1 MEVCWGGIFCSQH
14 GTLGKPWAWQ
24 LPGGMPCGNEGNY
37 LPQLQECYL
46 RQGYFLYCMK
56 FQHLEVS
63 GSAQKG
69 LQAELCWMEST
80 CSLPPKMW
88 LHLEKASLKRQLSS
102 NRVISW
108 LQFKR
113 TNVLIWRGSRTQTQR
128 RKNHVRTAICK
139 PRREASGE
147 PAPPAPWSPIASL
160 RTVRKSVSSVE
171 APQSVIPCRKRI
183 RGRGCSFVNEFEAQ
197 SLFYQQNFIPWAT
210 VLSTLLGT
218 ADASWGHSGSAG
230 CSAIY
235 THLCTCELHHSLPC
249 LLATFIY

>member
-24 LPGGMPCGNEGNY
+24 LPSGIPCGNEGNY

-113 TNVLIWRGSRTQTQR
+113 TNVLIRRGSRTQTQR
-128 RKNHVRTAICK
+128 RENHVRTAICK
-139 PRREASGE
+139 PRREASEE
-147 PAPPAPWSPIASL
+147 PAPPAPWSRIASL
-160 RTVRKSVSSVE
+160 QTVRKSVSGVE
-171 APQSVIPCRKRI
+171 APRSVTPCCRSPSKRI
-183 RGRGCSFVNEFEAQ
+183 RGRGCSFVNGFEAQ
-197 SLFYQQNFIPWAT
+197 CLFYQQNFMPW
-210 VLSTLLGT
+210 
-218 ADASWGHSGSAG
+218 
-230 CSAIY
+230 
-235 THLCTCELHHSLPC
+235 LPC
-249 LLATFIY
+249 CQLCWAQQTPSGDTLVVLGAQPFTHICARVSSTTLCPVS